1 MMSRVQVILLHISLG
16 LTALT
21 GIVFAVMKYGM
32 KSDDP
37 FSVANHPMQPTMLA
51 IHVVIAPVAVFA
63 LGWAFGNHM
72 WPAFRNRAEK
82 KRPSGVWS
90 MLSVAPMV
98 LSGYLLQVSTAEE
111 LRKAMVVAHWVTSA
125 FFVVAFTIHVVL
137 RQQNN
142 RESPAP

>member
-1 MMSRVQVILLHISLG
+1 MMSRAQVILLHVSLA
-16 LTALT
+16 LTTLT

-32 KSDDP
+32 KSNDP
-37 FSVANHPMQPTMLA
+37 FSVVNHPLQPYMLA

-72 WPAFRNRAEK
+72 WPAFRNPAEK

-111 LRKAMVVAHWVTSA
+111 LRKAMAVAHWVTSA

-137 RQQNN
+137 RQHKN
-142 RESPAP
+142 RESPSL